1 MVAWLERHQVPL
13 YLATMVLGAA
23 LGLVFP
29 AATAAWELAVPP
41 LIAVLLWSTFLGIP
55 LTQLGDG
62 LRDRRFLLVLLGL
75 NFLVVPV
82 VAWLLTRP
90 LTGHPEL
97 VLGILVV
104 LLVPCIDWVIVFAGL
119 AGGDRA
125 RLTAAAPLLMLAQML
140 LLGPLLWLLAGSDV
154 PLRIE
159 PGPFLSALVWMLLV
173 PLGAAV
179 VVQLAARRGDDARA
193 SCAAQGFESLGQ
205 ALMVPA
211 LMLVLLTV
219 IASQVAAVR
228 GQLAEIALSVPVYVA
243 FLVLMTAL
251 TVLVVRAARLPVA
264 SARAAVFSATA
275 RNSLVVLPLAVAVA
289 DQAPLIPLAVVMQTM
304 VELVGMV
311 MLVRLVPRLLP
322 SSQPATSSIA
332 DDAAASR

>member
-193 SCAAQGFESLGQ
+193 SCAARGFESLGQ

-311 MLVRLVPRLLP
+311 VLVRLVPRLLP

>member
-193 SCAAQGFESLGQ
+193 SCAARGFESLGQ

-228 GQLAEIALSVPVYVA
+228 GQLAEVALSVPVYVA

>member
-193 SCAAQGFESLGQ
+193 SCAARGFESLGQ